1 MKTEMIRSGLS
12 GPRGGACSVSYP
24 GFLEK
29 FVSKL
34 INETKNTLTFFPSE
48 LVALAPR
55 HLAHT
60 RKFLEEAAQH

>member
-1 MKTEMIRSGLS
+1 MIKSGLFRTS
-12 GPRGGACSVSYP
+12 WWSLLCELSRLLGEVC
-24 GFLEK
+24 K
-29 FVSKL
+29 QIL